1 MEIRLAK
8 EQDLIKLAEI
18 ERICFPAQEAATKQQ
33 DVYKRQLLRID
44 LCNAEIKL

>member
-33 DVYKRQLLRID
+33 FQQRFLAFPDCFFSSHLI
-44 LCNAEIKL
+44 